1 MRSSGH
7 ELATPNSGLDILAQ
21 CHQGE
26 EANLST
32 STISYLGY
40 ATTNTIGY
48 LDYLA
53 SCAQLQSMSHRS
65 VNLCNTSL
73 RYTSEAR
80 HNTSRP
86 GARYANKW
94 GSTYPNHSRCHT
106 ARSLVITLIFNRWAH
121 GAALIAVMQSLL
133 FDKGHVWFN
142 DGHYRLRDHPVLHG
156 SAASLLAG
164 CKRAL

>member
-73 RYTSEAR
+73 GYTCEAR

-94 GSTYPNHSRCHT
+94 GSTYPNHSRCKT

-133 FDKGHVWFN
+133 FDKDMFGSTTDIIDWEIIQCCTALL
-142 DGHYRLRDHPVLHG
+142 LR
-156 SAASLLAG
+156 
-164 CKRAL
+164 C